1 MLVDPPRFIMP
12 PLLVFGALR
21 FIIPLPFFV
30 PLPEVLAPEQP
41 VAASTNAASH
51 TATTIIV
58 RFWRIAAPS
67 DKEFVPGGG
76 PRPTQGAG
84 CSR

>member
-1 MLVDPPRFIMP
+1 MLVDPPRFI
-12 PLLVFGALR
+12 
-21 FIIPLPFFV
+21 IPLPLFV

-51 TATTIIV
+51 TATTIMV

-76 PRPTQGAG
+76 SAHAG
-84 CSR
+84 RRLLT

>member
-76 PRPTQGAG
+76 PKPTQGAG